1 MAQERI
7 SMRKINEALRLYYEA
22 KVSQNN
28 IAKITGIS
36 RYSAQQYLLRF
47 KASGLIWPLPENIN
61 EEELENRLFP
71 RRDQFF
77 GKRPGLDYEYL
88 LQEIRKPNATLGI
101 LWEEYKQQNPAGY
114 QYSYFCDLFNA
125 YRNSVN
131 SSMRQEHKAG
141 EKTFVDFGEGGIKIT
156 DPVTGEEIPT
166 KIFVSVWGASTY
178 MYAESSFSEGLSDW
192 IRLNVNSVEYF
203 DCCSKAIVPDN
214 LKSAVNKACKYE
226 PELNPTY
233 AEFAKHYGTVI
244 YPARPYKPKDKS
256 KAETGIKLAKR
267 WILFR
272 LRNRVFYSLSELNQ
286 AIWELLNQFNN
297 KPMKK
302 FNKSRREL
310 FEQLDKP
317 HALSLP
323 ATRYEF
329 AEWKKSKVQFNY
341 HVSYDGHEYS
351 VPYTLIHKTV
361 EIRASANMVE
371 IFYHGK
377 RIYSHA
383 RSHVEH
389 GYTTILSHMPPSH
402 QKYIEWTP
410 ERIKNWAK
418 RYGQSVS
425 ALVEKI
431 MESRKF
437 PEQAYKS
444 CLGIIRLENKF
455 TAERLNLA
463 CQRALEYRIFSY
475 RSVVNILQ
483 RGLDKQP
490 LPAISQNKQPIHH
503 ENIRGALYYAASKGE
518 EINACT
524 DIS

>member
-7 SMRKINEALRLYYEA
+7 SMRKIKEALRLYYEA

-28 IAKITGIS
+28 IAKVTSIS
-36 RYSAQQYLLRF
+36 RHSAQQYLLRF
-47 KASGLIWPLPENIN
+47 KASGLIWPLT
-61 EEELENRLFP
+61 EEISESELEKRLFP
-71 RRDQFF
+71 GKKNLS
-77 GKRPGLDYEYL
+77 GKRPELDYGYL
-88 LQEIRKPNATLGI
+88 LQEIRKPNATLGV

-114 QYSYFCDLFNA
+114 QYSYFCDLFNE

-141 EKTFVDFGEGGIKIT
+141 EKTFVDFGESGIKIT
-156 DPVTGEEIPT
+156 DSVTGKETTT
-166 KIFVSVWGASTY
+166 KIYVSVWGASTY
-178 MYAESSFSEGLSDW
+178 MYAESSFSEGLEDW
-192 IRLNVNSVEYF
+192 INLNVNALEYF
-203 DCCSKAIVPDN
+203 GCCSKAIVPDN

-233 AEFAKHYGTVI
+233 AEFAQHYGTVI

-256 KAETGIKLAKR
+256 KAENGIKLAKR

-272 LRNRVFYSLSELNQ
+272 LRNRVFYSLFELNQ
-286 AIWELLNQFNN
+286 AIWELLKQFNN
-297 KPMKK
+297 KRMKK
-302 FNKSRREL
+302 FNKSRWEL

-323 ATRYEF
+323 TTRYEF
-329 AEWKKSKVQFNY
+329 AEWDRSKVQFNY
-341 HVSYDGHEYS
+341 HVNYDRHDYS
-351 VPYTLIHKTV
+351 VPYTLIHKQI
-361 EIRASANMVE
+361 EIRASAKMIE
-371 IFYHGK
+371 IFYHNN
-377 RIYSHA
+377 RIYSHV

-389 GYTTILSHMPPSH
+389 GYTTIFSHMPPSH
-402 QKYIEWTP
+402 QKYLEWTP

-418 RYGQSVS
+418 RYGPSVI

-463 CQRALEYRIFSY
+463 CLRALEYRAYSY

-490 LPAISQNKQPIHH
+490 LSNISQNKQQIHH
-503 ENIRGALYYAASKGE
+503 ENIRGAQYYSNPEGE
-518 EINACT
+518 YINAHT
-524 DIS
+524 NIN

>member
-7 SMRKINEALRLYYEA
+7 SMRKIKEALRLYYEA

-28 IAKITGIS
+28 IAKVIGIS
-36 RYSAQQYLLRF
+36 RHSTQQYLLRF
-47 KASGLIWPLPENIN
+47 RASKISWPLPGDIG

-71 RRDQFF
+71 RGNKLP
-77 GKRPGLDYEYL
+77 GKRPKLDYEYL

-101 LWEEYKQQNPAGY
+101 LWEEYKQQNPTGY
-114 QYSYFCDLFNA
+114 QYSYFCDLFNE

-141 EKTFVDFGEGGIKIT
+141 EKTFVDFGESGIKIMNSI
-156 DPVTGEEIPT
+156 TGEETPA
-166 KIFVSVWGASTY
+166 KIFVSVWGASAY
-178 MYAESSFSEGLSDW
+178 MYAESSFSERLSDW
-192 IRLNVNSVEYF
+192 IQLNVHALEYF

-233 AEFAKHYGTVI
+233 AEFARHYGTVI
-244 YPARPYKPKDKS
+244 YPARPYRPKDKS
-256 KAETGIKLAKR
+256 RAETGIKLAKR

-272 LRNRVFYSLSELNQ
+272 LRNRVFYSLFELNQ
-286 AIWELLNQFNN
+286 AIWELLKQFNN
-297 KPMKK
+297 KLMKK
-302 FNKSRREL
+302 FNKSRQEL

-341 HVSYDGHEYS
+341 HISYNGHEYS

-361 EIRASANMVE
+361 EIRASVKTIE
-371 IFYHGK
+371 IFYRGK
-377 RIYSHA
+377 RIYSHL
-383 RSHVEH
+383 RNHLEH

-418 RYGQSVS
+418 RYGQSVI

-463 CQRALEYRIFSY
+463 CLRALEYRAYSY
-475 RSVVNILQ
+475 HSVVNILQ

-490 LPAISQNKQPIHH
+490 LASVNQNKQQIDH
-503 ENIRGALYYAASKGE
+503 ENIRGAQYYSTPEGE
-518 EINACT
+518 YINAHT
-524 DIS
+524 NIN